1 MTDDLDPEGSRQ
13 TREALLDTAETAL
26 ENNDPATAYAA
37 CEALLNAD
45 PKDGNALYLMA
56 EALRDLGD
64 GLRALDM
71 YRRCVMVEPKFSPAW
86 SGLGVLH
93 LNGLEYDEAARALN
107 RAIREDVTNAEAWYG
122 RAILREL
129 RDDFAGADRDLVRA
143 ARLDPVGFP
152 LPVVL
157 DDETVDT
164 IVSEALSRLHPDL
177 QEYLGNVALLLDE
190 VPSRDVLSQ
199 YDPPAPPTHLLGY
212 FNGYSL
218 MERSL
223 EDPWSRLPSAIVLFR
238 RNLQRLASDRDQLI
252 EELRITFYHEV
263 GHFLGLSEA
272 DLAARGLD

>member
-1 MTDDLDPEGSRQ
+1 MADDSKPEPTAMTRDE
-13 TREALLDTAETAL
+13 LLDAAESAL
-26 ENNDPATAYAA
+26 EGNDPGTAYDA
-37 CEALLNAD
+37 CQAILASN
-45 PKDGNALYLMA
+45 PKDGNALYLLA
-56 EALRDLGD
+56 EAMRDLGD
-64 GLRALDM
+64 GVRALDT
-71 YRRCVMVEPKFSPAW
+71 YRRCVMVEPNFSPAW

-129 RDDFAGADRDLVRA
+129 RNDFAGADRDLARA

-152 LPVVL
+152 LPVNL
-157 DDETVDT
+157 DDETIDT
-164 IVSEALSRLHPDL
+164 IVSEAMARLHPDL
-177 QEYLGNVALLLDE
+177 QDYLSNVALLLDE
-190 VPSRDVLSQ
+190 VPSPDVLGQ

-272 DLAARGLD
+272 DLEARGLD

>member
-1 MTDDLDPEGSRQ
+1 MADETNLESTGM
-13 TREALLDTAETAL
+13 TREELLDAAEGAL
-26 ENNDPATAYAA
+26 ESGDPGTAYDV
-37 CEALLNAD
+37 CEVLLAKN
-45 PKDGNALYLMA
+45 PKDGPALYLMA
-56 EALRDLGD
+56 EAMRDLGD
-64 GLRALDM
+64 GLRALDT
-71 YRRCVMVEPKFSPAW
+71 YRRCVMVEPSFSPAW

-107 RAIREDVTNAEAWYG
+107 RALREDVTNAEAWYG
-122 RAILREL
+122 RAILREM
-129 RDDFAGADRDLVRA
+129 RSDFSGADRDLARA

-152 LPVVL
+152 LPVNL
-157 DDETVDT
+157 DDDTIDT
-164 IVSEALSRLHPDL
+164 IVSEAIDRLHPDL
-177 QEYLGNVALLLDE
+177 QDYLGNVALLLDE
-190 VPSRDVLSQ
+190 VPSRDVLAQ

-272 DLAARGLD
+272 DLEARGLE